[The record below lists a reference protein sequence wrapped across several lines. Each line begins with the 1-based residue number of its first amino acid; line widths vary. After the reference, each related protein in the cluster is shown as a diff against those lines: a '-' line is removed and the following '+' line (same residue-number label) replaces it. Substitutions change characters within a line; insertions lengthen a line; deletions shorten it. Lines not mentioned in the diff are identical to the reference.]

1 VVAGAERRANETAGR
16 CRATRLDR
24 REDQVVSALREDRAI
39 ESFWIGRENVLTL
52 PDVDIMD
59 STDDEDDSAG

>member
-1 VVAGAERRANETAGR
+1 
-16 CRATRLDR
+16 LDR